1 MKKTV
6 QKLES
11 ENSAVETQQVS
22 TKIETAKQQQQ
33 QAQKQEEKQV
43 ESITSSVS
51 AISAPESPVVGQ
63 IETNDEATFSA
74 YSQKY
79 VNPYGD
85 VLNRINK
92 DRVRQLASSSS
103 SSSSGRRDAFER
115 PSSSYQRDNNRDSR
129 YNRPQTRTLSSP
141 FGMAPKFG
149 QGISKSQSSVFIN
162 GQKVEGDGLNS
173 FAPGKKF
180 SPYSR
185 YSANPYG
192 DTENLS
198 SRQRGRN
205 HHARPL
211 SAQNNVRVLSFQPP
225 QQPRYF

>member
-1 MKKTV
+1 MKLILVAITIALLGGCLNALPTGHLRVARSTEAKAGTTVTIEKAAETKDAAAAAPATAPATAEAKTAVESKESLKIEDALNLVKKTV

-11 ENSAVETQQVS
+11 ENSAVETQQVA
-22 TKIETAKQQQQ
+22 TKIETAKQQ
-33 QAQKQEEKQV
+33 QAQKQEEKQA
-43 ESITSSVS
+43 ESITTSVS

-103 SSSSGRRDAFER
+103 TSGRRDAYER

-129 YNRPQTRTLSSP
+129 YN
-141 FGMAPKFG
+141 
-149 QGISKSQSSVFIN
+149 
-162 GQKVEGDGLNS
+162 
-173 FAPGKKF
+173 
-180 SPYSR
+180 
-185 YSANPYG
+185 
-192 DTENLS
+192 
-198 SRQRGRN
+198 
-205 HHARPL
+205 
-211 SAQNNVRVLSFQPP
+211 
-225 QQPRYF
+225 